1 MFRFLVLHW
10 RHDDGHKLRLEFYLL
25 MLYVVGVHC
34 TNQRIISF
42 RIEIF
47 HNLFIIKTLTSIL
60 DPGEQRRFEE

>member
-1 MFRFLVLHW
+1 
-10 RHDDGHKLRLEFYLL
+10 